1 MASKKEEL
9 NPVLEEEED
18 LVDSEEEN
26 DSEVEDSDDENPV
39 DSDADEEDGPEG
51 DGLEGEDEVAEG
63 TEGNEGNEG
72 LGVKRKG
79 ERVERGERVEPDDF
93 SEKNYESEE
102 DSEEE
107 EEFDNTHLQ
116 KFQENMNM
124 SFLEKMHPETRSINY
139 DEMVALAR
147 VVRDKNGKIIDP
159 LHKTLPFL
167 TKYERARV
175 IGARAEQIDHGG
187 EPFIPLEESI
197 INGRTIA
204 LMEFEARKIPFIL
217 ARPLPNGSTEYWHL
231 HDLEVL
237 D

>member
-1 MASKKEEL
+1 MASKKELE
-9 NPVLEEEED
+9 NDPILEEEED
-18 LVDSEEEN
+18 IADTEEEN
-26 DSEVEDSDDENPV
+26 ENDSDVEDSDEEDDDENVGANP
-39 DSDADEEDGPEG
+39 SDNEEGEEG
-51 DGLEGEDEVAEG
+51 DGE
-63 TEGNEGNEG
+63 EG
-72 LGVKRKG
+72 LGLGEKRKEKG
-79 ERVERGERVEPDDF
+79 KDKIEPDDF
-93 SEKNYESEE
+93 SEREYESEA

-147 VVRDKNGKIIDP
+147 VVRDKTGKIIDP
-159 LHKTLPFL
+159 LHKTMPFL

-187 EPFIPLEESI
+187 EPFIVLEESI

>member
-1 MASKKEEL
+1 MASKKEEV
-9 NPVLEEEED
+9 NPVLEED
-18 LVDSEEEN
+18 LADTEEEN
-26 DSEVEDSDDENPV
+26 DSEVEDSD
-39 DSDADEEDGPEG
+39 EE
-51 DGLEGEDEVAEG
+51 
-63 TEGNEGNEG
+63 EGNEDRNDSDNEDELEEDAPFESELDAEGNEIEKRGHEMEG
-72 LGVKRKG
+72 LGMKRK
-79 ERVERGERVEPDDF
+79 ERGEIDDF
-93 SEKNYESEE
+93 SEKDYESEE

-147 VVRDKNGKIIDP
+147 VVRDKNGRIIDP
-159 LHKTLPFL
+159 LHKTMPFL

-175 IGARAEQIDHGG
+175 IGARAEQVDHGG
-187 EPFIPLEESI
+187 EPFIPLDESI

-204 LMEFEARKIPFIL
+204 LLEFEARKIPFIL

>member
-1 MASKKEEL
+1 MASKKE
-9 NPVLEEEED
+9 LEND
-18 LVDSEEEN
+18 LMLGGDDLADSEEEN
-26 DSEVEDSDDENPV
+26 ENDSDVEDSDEEEDDENAGANL
-39 DSDADEEDGPEG
+39 SDNEEE
-51 DGLEGEDEVAEG
+51 EGEGEG
-63 TEGNEGNEG
+63 VLEEEG
-72 LGVKRKG
+72 LGEKRK
-79 ERVERGERVEPDDF
+79 ERGEIDDV
-93 SEKNYESEE
+93 SVRDIESEA

-139 DEMVALAR
+139 DEMVALAKT
-147 VVRDKNGKIIDP
+147 VRDKTGRIIDP
-159 LHKTLPFL
+159 LHKTMPFL

-204 LMEFEARKIPFIL
+204 LLEFEARKIPFIL

>member
-1 MASKKEEL
+1 MASKKEEV

-18 LVDSEEEN
+18 LADTEEEN
-26 DSEVEDSDDENPV
+26 DSEVEDSDDENPA
-39 DSDADEEDGPEG
+39 DSDIEEEDGADG
-51 DGLEGEDEVAEG
+51 DGLDGEDEEVEG
-63 TEGNEGNEG
+63 PEGIEG
-72 LGVKRKG
+72 LAVKRKG
-79 ERVERGERVEPDDF
+79 TERVEPDDF
-93 SEKNYESEE
+93 SEKDYESEA

-147 VVRDKNGKIIDP
+147 VVRDKNGRIIDP
-159 LHKTLPFL
+159 LHKTMPFL

-187 EPFIPLEESI
+187 EPFIPLDESI

>member
-1 MASKKEEL
+1 MASKKEEV

-18 LVDSEEEN
+18 PVDSEEEN

-39 DSDADEEDGPEG
+39 DSDADDEDG
-51 DGLEGEDEVAEG
+51 AEG
-63 TEGNEGNEG
+63 QDEEVEGPEDIEG
-72 LGVKRKG
+72 LAVKRKG
-79 ERVERGERVEPDDF
+79 AEKVERGETDDF
-93 SEKNYESEE
+93 SEKDYESEA

-187 EPFIPLEESI
+187 EPFIPLDESI

-204 LMEFEARKIPFIL
+204 LLEFEARKIPFIL

>member
-1 MASKKEEL
+1 MASKKEEV

-18 LVDSEEEN
+18 LADTEEEN
-26 DSEVEDSDDENPV
+26 DSEVEDSDDENPA
-39 DSDADEEDGPEG
+39 DSDIEEEDGADG
-51 DGLEGEDEVAEG
+51 DGLDGEDEEVEG
-63 TEGNEGNEG
+63 PEGIEG
-72 LGVKRKG
+72 LAVKRKG
-79 ERVERGERVEPDDF
+79 TERVEPDDF
-93 SEKNYESEE
+93 SEKDYESEA

-139 DEMVALAR
+139 DEMVALAKT
-147 VVRDKNGKIIDP
+147 VRDKNGKIVDP

-187 EPFIPLEESI
+187 EPFIPLDESI

-204 LMEFEARKIPFIL
+204 LLEFEARKIPFIL

>member
-39 DSDADEEDGPEG
+39 DSDADEEDGEDNEEVEGPE
-51 DGLEGEDEVAEG
+51 DI
-63 TEGNEGNEG
+63 EG
-72 LGVKRKG
+72 LAVKRKG
-79 ERVERGERVEPDDF
+79 AEKVERGETDDF
-93 SEKNYESEE
+93 SEKDYESEA

-187 EPFIPLEESI
+187 EPFIPLDESI

-204 LMEFEARKIPFIL
+204 LLEFEARKIPFIL

>member
-1 MASKKEEL
+1 MASKKEEVDPIL
-9 NPVLEEEED
+9 EED
-18 LVDSEEEN
+18 LADTEEEN
-26 DSEVEDSDDENPV
+26 DSEVEDSDEEEGNNSDNEDEL
-39 DSDADEEDGPEG
+39 EEDAPFESEL
-51 DGLEGEDEVAEG
+51 DA
-63 TEGNEGNEG
+63 EGNEIEKRGNEMEG
-72 LGVKRKG
+72 LGTKRK
-79 ERVERGERVEPDDF
+79 EKSERVEPDDF
-93 SEKNYESEE
+93 SEKDYESEA

-107 EEFDNTHLQ
+107 EEYDNTHLQ

-139 DEMVALAR
+139 EEMVALAR
-147 VVRDKNGKIIDP
+147 VVRDKHGRIIDP
-159 LHKTLPFL
+159 LHKTMPFL
-167 TKYERARV
+167 TKYERARI

-187 EPFIPLEESI
+187 EPFIPLDESI

>member
-18 LVDSEEEN
+18 PVDSEEEN

-39 DSDADEEDGPEG
+39 DSDADEEDGQDNG
-51 DGLEGEDEVAEG
+51 AEDEEVEG
-63 TEGNEGNEG
+63 PEDIEG
-72 LGVKRKG
+72 LAVKRKG
-79 ERVERGERVEPDDF
+79 AEKVERGETDDF
-93 SEKNYESEE
+93 SEKDYESEE

-147 VVRDKNGKIIDP
+147 VVRDKTGKIIDP

-187 EPFIPLEESI
+187 EPFIPLDESI

-204 LMEFEARKIPFIL
+204 LLEFEARKIPFIL

>member
-1 MASKKEEL
+1 MASKKEEV

-26 DSEVEDSDDENPV
+26 DSEVEDSDDENPA
-39 DSDADEEDGPEG
+39 DSDADEEDGAEG
-51 DGLEGEDEVAEG
+51 IEGIEGEDDGVEEVEG
-63 TEGNEGNEG
+63 IERGEG
-72 LGVKRKG
+72 LGVKRK
-79 ERVERGERVEPDDF
+79 ERVERGEPDDF
-93 SEKNYESEE
+93 SEKDYESEE

-124 SFLEKMHPETRSINY
+124 SFLENMHPETRSINY

-147 VVRDKNGKIIDP
+147 VVRDKTGRIVDP

-175 IGARAEQIDHGG
+175 IGARAEQVDHGG
-187 EPFIPLEESI
+187 EPFIPLDESI

-204 LMEFEARKIPFIL
+204 LLEFEARKIPFIL

>member
-1 MASKKEEL
+1 MASKKEEVDPIL
-9 NPVLEEEED
+9 EED
-18 LVDSEEEN
+18 LADTEEEN
-26 DSEVEDSDDENPV
+26 DSEVEDSDQEEGNDSENEEEL
-39 DSDADEEDGPEG
+39 EEDAPFESEL
-51 DGLEGEDEVAEG
+51 DA
-63 TEGNEGNEG
+63 EGNEIEKRGSEMEG
-72 LGVKRKG
+72 LGMKRK
-79 ERVERGERVEPDDF
+79 ERVERGEIDDF
-93 SEKNYESEE
+93 SEKDYESEA

-147 VVRDKNGKIIDP
+147 VVRDKNGKIVDP
-159 LHKTLPFL
+159 LHKTMPFL

-187 EPFIPLEESI
+187 EPFIPLDESI

-204 LMEFEARKIPFIL
+204 LLEFEARKIPFIL
-217 ARPLPNGSTEYWHL
+217 ARPLPNGSTEYLHL

>member
-1 MASKKEEL
+1 MASKKEEV

-18 LVDSEEEN
+18 PVDSEEEN
-26 DSEVEDSDDENPV
+26 DSEVEDSDDENPA
-39 DSDADEEDGPEG
+39 DSDADEEDGADG
-51 DGLEGEDEVAEG
+51 DGIEGEGEDEEVEG
-63 TEGNEGNEG
+63 IEG
-72 LGVKRKG
+72 LAVKRKG
-79 ERVERGERVEPDDF
+79 TERGEKVERGETDDF
-93 SEKNYESEE
+93 SEKDYESEE

-139 DEMVALAR
+139 DEMVALAKT
-147 VVRDKNGKIIDP
+147 VRDKTGKIIDP

-187 EPFIPLEESI
+187 EPFIPLDESI

-204 LMEFEARKIPFIL
+204 LLEFEARKIPFIL

>member
-1 MASKKEEL
+1 MASKKEEV

-18 LVDSEEEN
+18 PVDSEEEN
-26 DSEVEDSDDENPV
+26 DSEVEDSDDENPA
-39 DSDADEEDGPEG
+39 DSDADEEDGADG
-51 DGLEGEDEVAEG
+51 DGIEGEDEEG
-63 TEGNEGNEG
+63 EGIEG
-72 LGVKRKG
+72 LAVKRKG
-79 ERVERGERVEPDDF
+79 TERGEKVERGETDDF
-93 SEKNYESEE
+93 SEKDYESEE

-147 VVRDKNGKIIDP
+147 VVRDKTGKIIDP

-187 EPFIPLEESI
+187 EPFIPLDESI

-204 LMEFEARKIPFIL
+204 LLEFEARKIPFIL

>member
-1 MASKKEEL
+1 MASKKEEV

-18 LVDSEEEN
+18 PVDSEEEN
-26 DSEVEDSDDENPV
+26 DSEVEDSDDENPA
-39 DSDADEEDGPEG
+39 DSDADEEDGAEG
-51 DGLEGEDEVAEG
+51 DGIEGEDEEVEG
-63 TEGNEGNEG
+63 IEG
-72 LGVKRKG
+72 LAVKRKG
-79 ERVERGERVEPDDF
+79 TERGEKVERGETDDF
-93 SEKNYESEE
+93 SEKDYESEE

-139 DEMVALAR
+139 DEMVALAKT
-147 VVRDKNGKIIDP
+147 VRDKYGKIIDP

-187 EPFIPLEESI
+187 EPFIPLDESI

-204 LMEFEARKIPFIL
+204 LLEFEARKIPFIL

>member
-26 DSEVEDSDDENPV
+26 DSEVEDSDDENPA
-39 DSDADEEDGPEG
+39 DSDADEEDGAEG
-51 DGLEGEDEVAEG
+51 IEGIEGEDDGVEEVEG
-63 TEGNEGNEG
+63 IERGEG
-72 LGVKRKG
+72 LGVKRK
-79 ERVERGERVEPDDF
+79 ERVERGEIDDF
-93 SEKNYESEE
+93 SEKDYESEE

-147 VVRDKNGKIIDP
+147 VVRDKNGKIVDP
-159 LHKTLPFL
+159 LHKTMPFL

-187 EPFIPLEESI
+187 EPFIPLDESI

-204 LMEFEARKIPFIL
+204 LLEFEARKIPFIL

>member
-1 MASKKEEL
+1 MASKKEEV
-9 NPVLEEEED
+9 NPVLEEED
-18 LVDSEEEN
+18 IVDTEEEN
-26 DSEVEDSDDENPV
+26 DSEVEDSDEENPV
-39 DSDADEEDGPEG
+39 DSDIEEEDGPEEED
-51 DGLEGEDEVAEG
+51 DGAEG
-63 TEGNEGNEG
+63 IEDAEGAEG

-79 ERVERGERVEPDDF
+79 TERGERGEIDDF
-93 SEKNYESEE
+93 SERDYETEE

-204 LMEFEARKIPFIL
+204 LLEFEARKIPFIL

>member
-1 MASKKEEL
+1 MASKKEEVDPIL
-9 NPVLEEEED
+9 EED
-18 LVDSEEEN
+18 LADTEEEN
-26 DSEVEDSDDENPV
+26 DSEVEDSDQEEGNDSENEEEL
-39 DSDADEEDGPEG
+39 EEDAPFESEL
-51 DGLEGEDEVAEG
+51 DA
-63 TEGNEGNEG
+63 EGNEIEKRGSEMEG
-72 LGVKRKG
+72 LGMKRK
-79 ERVERGERVEPDDF
+79 ERVERGEIDDF
-93 SEKNYESEE
+93 SEKDYESEA

-147 VVRDKNGKIIDP
+147 VVRDKTGKIIDP
-159 LHKTLPFL
+159 LHKTMPFL

-187 EPFIPLEESI
+187 EPFIPLDESI

-204 LMEFEARKIPFIL
+204 LMEFESRKIPFIL

>member
-1 MASKKEEL
+1 MASKKELE
-9 NPVLEEEED
+9 NDPVLEEEDD
-18 LVDSEEEN
+18 LAEEEEN
-26 DSEVEDSDDENPV
+26 ENDSDVDDSDEEDDENV
-39 DSDADEEDGPEG
+39 GANNSDNEEE
-51 DGLEGEDEVAEG
+51 EGEGEEGIFGAE
-63 TEGNEGNEG
+63 EEG
-72 LGVKRKG
+72 LGEKRREK
-79 ERVERGERVEPDDF
+79 EKVETDDF
-93 SEKNYESEE
+93 SEREYESEE

-147 VVRDKNGKIIDP
+147 VVRDKNGRIIDP
-159 LHKTLPFL
+159 LHKTMPFL

-175 IGARAEQIDHGG
+175 IGARAEQVDHGG
-187 EPFIPLEESI
+187 EPFIPLDESI

-204 LMEFEARKIPFIL
+204 LLEFEARKIPFIL

>member
-1 MASKKEEL
+1 MASKTEKVDPIL
-9 NPVLEEEED
+9 EED
-18 LVDSEEEN
+18 LADTEEEN
-26 DSEVEDSDDENPV
+26 NSEVEDSDEEEGNVEWNDSENEEEL
-39 DSDADEEDGPEG
+39 EEDAPFESEL
-51 DGLEGEDEVAEG
+51 DA
-63 TEGNEGNEG
+63 EGNEIEKRGSEMEG
-72 LGVKRKG
+72 LGMKRK
-79 ERVERGERVEPDDF
+79 ERVERGEIDDF
-93 SEKNYESEE
+93 SEKDYESEA

-147 VVRDKNGKIIDP
+147 VVRDKNGKIVDP
-159 LHKTLPFL
+159 LHKTMPFL

-187 EPFIPLEESI
+187 EPFIPLDESI

-204 LMEFEARKIPFIL
+204 LLEFEARKIPFIL

>member
-1 MASKKEEL
+1 MASKKEEV
-9 NPVLEEEED
+9 NPGLEED
-18 LVDSEEEN
+18 LADTEEEN
-26 DSEVEDSDDENPV
+26 DSEIDDSE
-39 DSDADEEDGPEG
+39 EEDRNDSENEEDMDEDAPFEPEL
-51 DGLEGEDEVAEG
+51 DA
-63 TEGNEGNEG
+63 EGNEIEPKEREMEG
-72 LGVKRKG
+72 LGMKRKG
-79 ERVERGERVEPDDF
+79 VGVERGEIDDF
-93 SEKNYESEE
+93 SEKDYETEE

-107 EEFDNTHLQ
+107 EEYDNTHLQ

-159 LHKTLPFL
+159 LHKTMPFL
-167 TKYERARV
+167 TKYERARI

>member
-1 MASKKEEL
+1 MASKTEEL
-9 NPVLEEEED
+9 NPILEEEED
-18 LVDSEEEN
+18 LADTEEEN
-26 DSEVEDSDDENPV
+26 DSDVEDSDDENPV

-51 DGLEGEDEVAEG
+51 EDEVGEEVEG
-63 TEGNEGNEG
+63 PEGVEG
-72 LGVKRKG
+72 LAVKRKG
-79 ERVERGERVEPDDF
+79 AEKVEPDDF
-93 SEKNYESEE
+93 SEKDYESEA

-147 VVRDKNGKIIDP
+147 VVRDKNGRIIDP

-187 EPFIPLEESI
+187 EPFIVLDESI

-204 LMEFEARKIPFIL
+204 LLEFEARKIPFIL

>member
-26 DSEVEDSDDENPV
+26 DSEVEDSDDENPA
-39 DSDADEEDGPEG
+39 DSDADEEDGAEG
-51 DGLEGEDEVAEG
+51 IEGIEGEDDGVEEVEG
-63 TEGNEGNEG
+63 IERGEG
-72 LGVKRKG
+72 LGVKRK
-79 ERVERGERVEPDDF
+79 ERVERGEPDDF
-93 SEKNYESEE
+93 SEKDYESEE

-124 SFLEKMHPETRSINY
+124 SFLENMHPETRSINY

-147 VVRDKNGKIIDP
+147 VVRDKTGKIIDP

-187 EPFIPLEESI
+187 EPFIPLDESI

-204 LMEFEARKIPFIL
+204 LLEFEARKIPFIL

>member
-39 DSDADEEDGPEG
+39 DSDADEEDGEDNG
-51 DGLEGEDEVAEG
+51 AEDEEVEDI
-63 TEGNEGNEG
+63 EG
-72 LGVKRKG
+72 LAVKRKG
-79 ERVERGERVEPDDF
+79 TERGEKVERGETDDF
-93 SEKNYESEE
+93 SEKDYESEA

-139 DEMVALAR
+139 DEMVALAKT
-147 VVRDKNGKIIDP
+147 VRDKNGKIIDP

-187 EPFIPLEESI
+187 EPFIPLDESI

-204 LMEFEARKIPFIL
+204 LLEFEARKIPFIL
-217 ARPLPNGSTEYWHL
+217 ARPLPTGSTEYWHL